1 MTIFN
6 LVQSDTAPQVKA
18 VITRSDTGAVVDMT
32 GATVRMYFRAKTST
46 NVLFTSTAANVGDNF
61 SNGIAI
67 FVFSSGNLNQPEGF
81 YEGEIEI
88 TYTDGAVETIYEVL
102 DFYIRSDFQ

>member
-18 VITRSDTGAVVDMT
+18 IITRSDTGAVVDMT

-61 SNGIAI
+61 SNGIAVFI
-67 FVFSSGNLNQPEGF
+67 FTAGQLNQPEG
-81 YEGEIEI
+81 YYQGEIEI
-88 TYTDGAVETIYEVL
+88 TYSNGTVETIFDL
-102 DFYIRSDFQ
+102 LSFYIRADF

>member
-61 SNGIAI
+61 SNGIAVFI
-67 FVFSSGNLNQPEGF
+67 FTAGQLSQPEG
-81 YEGEIEI
+81 YYQGEIEI
-88 TYTDGAVETIYEVL
+88 TYSNGTVETIFDL
-102 DFYIRSDFQ
+102 LSFYIRADF

>member
-61 SNGIAI
+61 SNGIAVFI
-67 FVFSSGNLNQPEGF
+67 FTAGQLNQPEG
-81 YEGEIEI
+81 YYQGEIEI
-88 TYTDGAVETIYEVL
+88 TYSNGTVETIFDL
-102 DFYIRSDFQ
+102 LSFYIRADF

>member
-46 NVLFTSTAANVGDNF
+46 TVLFTSTAANVGDNF
-61 SNGIAI
+61 SNGIAVFI
-67 FVFSSGNLNQPEGF
+67 FTAGQLNQPEG
-81 YEGEIEI
+81 YYQAEIEI
-88 TYTDGAVETIYEVL
+88 SYSDGTVETL
-102 DFYIRSDFQ
+102 FDLLTFYIRADF